1 MKDKTFPKSFK
12 NYEEIESVS
21 KKEISPNFITQN
33 YSFKSSYNELKESKI
48 IEVKIISSKMHI
60 IEHFQPTTFPIPEY
74 IYQINKIK
82 EKYKDCPLP
91 PLIDNEEISKNK
103 ELLLIEKTEIEN
115 DIINPNI
122 SLESLYSY
130 IVSQRKIWLNLLIN
144 NKNKNYINFQKK
156 DNKREQIVNSFYKN
170 NIFLNHK
177 RKRKNESS
185 KNDSSLET
193 NENNINNEEEREDKR
208 DKKIIFHLQKSE
220 KEKKNLKNYKDS
232 NSDKIKKNPG
242 RKKKGSGEVGEHN
255 KFSKDNMMRKLK
267 NKVMESARK
276 LINKIIKNESNFE
289 PRNFREIRKI
299 EGVYSQEL
307 NIKFNFW
314 FYFQKLKDIF
324 QFTMSS
330 KYSKGDLNSNNKL
343 INKIYSEEKR
353 NKFRKTIELLEMPYY
368 QFYHDIFLGE
378 KKNWYLNFDINEK
391 ENKFELEHFLN
402 IDISKNDKDYSQYKV
417 AFYKLAR
424 NYEFFYLKKNPRLS
438 GNKKSDEKESH
449 SKQIVKY
456 LSDEEI
462 EKYKSLFIEK
472 SIFYKSNL
480 EDNSSIYLKKD
491 KSIDLKTDFIIKDIK
506 EDEKEDKNEEEKS
519 NSFCNK
525 DTSNNISLDK
535 VEGNNENSKNNKI
548 QSEDKDN
555 IKNSYKSEVQINN
568 SLKHNIFYITKK
580 SSLNIDNNNKEGMI
594 CNCNCNNINEQI
606 INSQSLIYKNNRNNT
621 HTFNNLNIKN
631 IFSNN
636 NDNNIKKI
644 EKEIQTDNNLIQD
657 DSSQSIEILL

>member
-1 MKDKTFPKSFK
+1 
-12 NYEEIESVS
+12 
-21 KKEISPNFITQN
+21 
-33 YSFKSSYNELKESKI
+33 
-48 IEVKIISSKMHI
+48 
-60 IEHFQPTTFPIPEY
+60 
-74 IYQINKIK
+74 
-82 EKYKDCPLP
+82 
-91 PLIDNEEISKNK
+91 
-103 ELLLIEKTEIEN
+103 
-115 DIINPNI
+115 
-122 SLESLYSY
+122 
-130 IVSQRKIWLNLLIN
+130 
-144 NKNKNYINFQKK
+144 
-156 DNKREQIVNSFYKN
+156 
-170 NIFLNHK
+170 LNHK

-185 KNDSSLET
+185 KNDSSIET
-193 NENNINNEEEREDKR
+193 NEYNVENEEKREYKG
-208 DKKIIFHLQKSE
+208 DKKVIFHLQKSV
-220 KEKKNLKNYKDS
+220 KEKKNFKNYKDS
-232 NSDKIKKNPG
+232 NTDKIKKNPG

-353 NKFRKTIELLEMPYY
+353 NKFPKTIELLEMPYY

-378 KKNWYLNFDINEK
+378 KKNWYLNFGINEK

-462 EKYKSLFIEK
+462 EKYKSLFKEK
-472 SIFYKSNL
+472 SIFYKSKI
-480 EDNSSIYLKKD
+480 EDNSSIYLKRD
-491 KSIDLKTDFIIKDIK
+491 KSIDLQTDLIINKDNR
-506 EDEKEDKNEEEKS
+506 EDEKEGKNEEEKS

-525 DTSNNISLDK
+525 DTCNNISLDK
-535 VEGNNENSKNNKI
+535 VEENNENAKNNKN

-555 IKNSYKSEVQINN
+555 VKNSYINEVQLNN

-580 SSLNIDNNNKEGMI
+580 SSLIIDNNNKEEM
-594 CNCNCNNINEQI
+594 NCKNNIINEQI
-606 INSQSLIYKNNRNNT
+606 INSQSLIYKNYRNNT
-621 HTFNNLNIKN
+621 HTFHNLNIKN
-631 IFSNN
+631 IFSNTN
-636 NDNNIKKI
+636 ENNIKKI

>member
-48 IEVKIISSKMHI
+48 IEVKIISSKMHF

-130 IVSQRKIWLNLLIN
+130 IVSQRKIWLNLLMN
-144 NKNKNYINFQKK
+144 NKNKNYINFQEK

-185 KNDSSLET
+185 IET
-193 NENNINNEEEREDKR
+193 NENNINIEGEGEDKP
-208 DKKIIFHLQKSE
+208 DKKVIFHLQKSE
-220 KEKKNLKNYKDS
+220 RGKKNFKNYKDS

-324 QFTMSS
+324 QFKMSS

-353 NKFRKTIELLEMPYY
+353 NKFPKTIELLEMPYY

-378 KKNWYLNFDINEK
+378 KKNWYLNFNINEK

-472 SIFYKSNL
+472 SIFYKSKI
-480 EDNSSIYLKKD
+480 E
-491 KSIDLKTDFIIKDIK
+491 SIDLKTDLIIKDVNKDNK
-506 EDEKEDKNEEEKS
+506 EDEKEGKNEEEKS

-525 DTSNNISLDK
+525 DTGNNISLDK
-535 VEGNNENSKNNKI
+535 VEENNENAKKN
-548 QSEDKDN
+548 SEDKDN
-555 IKNSYKSEVQINN
+555 VKNSYISEVQMNN

-580 SSLNIDNNNKEGMI
+580 SSLNVDNNNKEEM
-594 CNCNCNNINEQI
+594 NCKNNNINEQI
-606 INSQSLIYKNNRNNT
+606 INSQSVIYKNNRNNT

-631 IFSNN
+631 IFSNT
-636 NDNNIKKI
+636 NDNTIKKI